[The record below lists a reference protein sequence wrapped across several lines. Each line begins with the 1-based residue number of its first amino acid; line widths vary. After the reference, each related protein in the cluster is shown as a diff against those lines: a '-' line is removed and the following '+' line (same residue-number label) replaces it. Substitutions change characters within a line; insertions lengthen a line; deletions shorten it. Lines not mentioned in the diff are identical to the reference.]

1 MKITFA
7 LLHIDIRRRKVT
19 GIYKAYIH
27 ANLLRAE
34 IREGFF
40 SHYAIC
46 DKWWTHTD
54 SFVCTPS

>member
-27 ANLLRAE
+27 ARLLRE
-34 IREGFF
+34 LKREGFF
-40 SHYAIC
+40 SHYAM
-46 DKWWTHTD
+46 
-54 SFVCTPS
+54 